1 MIKLSRTVLLLAAT
15 GIFAA
20 GCDGESPAS
29 QDTNSQNAA
38 SKADP
43 KEATK
48 QTIGQSLGQNAELS
62 SFTGALKTAGLD
74 TTLTGNQP
82 YTVFAPSNAA
92 FQKLPNAQ
100 ALMQPDAKGRLTDTL
115 TYHIVPGVVTA
126 KDLQAA
132 IEKKGGKAEIAT
144 VGGANL
150 TASNDGGTIVIT
162 DVKGGQA
169 RVSQADMLQSNGV
182 VHVVDTVLSP
192 S

>member
-1 MIKLSRTVLLLAAT
+1 MIKLSRNILLLAAT
-15 GIFAA
+15 GVFAA
-20 GCDGESPAS
+20 GCDGEQPAT
-29 QDTNSQNAA
+29 QETTSQNASSTA
-38 SKADP
+38 GSK
-43 KEATK
+43 EGGM
-48 QTIGQSLGQNAELS
+48 QTIGQSIGQNADLS
-62 SFTGALKTAGLD
+62 SFGGALKTAGLD

-92 FQKLPNAQ
+92 FEKLPDAQ

-132 IEKKGGKAEIAT
+132 IEKKGGKAQIAT